1 MKEVTEEEDVTRL
14 YARNAVLEDAKVILE
29 GKRAP
34 FIKKKI
40 INLNETNIISTGI
53 MAEYRY
59 DFFIGCKVI
68 IFT

>member
-1 MKEVTEEEDVTRL
+1 MKEKSEEGDVTRL
-14 YARNAVLEDAKVILE
+14 YTRNAVLEDAKIILE

-40 INLNETNIISTGI
+40 IDLNETNIISSGI

-68 IFT
+68 LLD